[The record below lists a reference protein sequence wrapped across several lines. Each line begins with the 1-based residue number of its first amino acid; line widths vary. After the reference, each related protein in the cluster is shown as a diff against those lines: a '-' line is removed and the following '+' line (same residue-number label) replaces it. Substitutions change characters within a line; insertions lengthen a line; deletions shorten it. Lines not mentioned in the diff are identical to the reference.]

1 MSIEIANESGVAVDE
16 AALAALARHVLDAMR
31 VHPLAELSVLLVDEA
46 AMTDL
51 HQRWLGED
59 GPTDVLA
66 FPMDELRPPSPG
78 GGQAERGTDEEA
90 GQALLGDVVL
100 CPQVAIE
107 QAARRITTCRTSS
120 TCCARTGSC
129 TCSGMTTPSRTST
142 RRCSACRTG
151 CWPRGARNGTP
162 PGRDAA
168 SGGEAAAR
176 KGRGDRAMGWLLAAA
191 LALTLLAGWCASA
204 EAALVRISRAGA
216 KELGRGAG
224 QGSTPLQVVLAD
236 VARYLSVLLLA
247 RIAAE
252 LTATVL
258 VTVALLHWL
267 GSGWRAFVIAAVVM
281 TAVIYVGTGIVPR
294 SLGHRN
300 AVRVASAAASVLAP
314 VVRLLGPLSRLLPGG
329 TGGRGGVPPGSEEDL
344 RGLVDLLEQRRV
356 IQPDERAMIHSV
368 FELGDTIVREVMV
381 PRTEMVFVERGKTL
395 RQALSLA
402 LRSGFSRIP
411 VVGENEDDVVGIAY
425 LKDIVTRSY
434 EHRESESVEKV
445 DSIMRPATFVPESK
459 PIDALLREMQA
470 RQIHLAIVIDEY
482 GGTAGLVTI
491 EDILEEIVGEIAD
504 EYDKEQP
511 PVEWLG
517 EGRARVTARLPVEEL
532 EELFGV
538 RIVAEDVETVGGL
551 LAQRLGRVP
560 IAGSVAT
567 VAGLRLT
574 AESLAGRRNRIGTV
588 TVERVTAAGDGGG
601 GRPVGNRRGGDE
613 AGHGRSGNGPDGIA
627 LDSAG

>member
-1 MSIEIANESGVAVDE
+1 
-16 AALAALARHVLDAMR
+16 
-31 VHPLAELSVLLVDEA
+31 
-46 AMTDL
+46 
-51 HQRWLGED
+51 
-59 GPTDVLA
+59 
-66 FPMDELRPPSPG
+66 
-78 GGQAERGTDEEA
+78 
-90 GQALLGDVVL
+90 
-100 CPQVAIE
+100 
-107 QAARRITTCRTSS
+107 
-120 TCCARTGSC
+120 
-129 TCSGMTTPSRTST
+129 
-142 RRCSACRTG
+142 
-151 CWPRGARNGTP
+151 
-162 PGRDAA
+162 
-168 SGGEAAAR
+168 
-176 KGRGDRAMGWLLAAA
+176 MGWLLAAA

-204 EAALVRISRAGA
+204 EAALERVSRAGA
-216 KELGRGAG
+216 KELGRSVGK
-224 QGSTPLQVVLAD
+224 GSTPLQYVLAD
-236 VARYLSVLLLA
+236 VPRYLSVLMLT

-252 LTATVL
+252 LSATVL
-258 VTVALLHWL
+258 VVAVLLHWL
-267 GSGWRAFVIAAVVM
+267 GHGWRAYLITAAVM
-281 TAVIYVGTGIVPR
+281 TVLFYIVAGVVPR
-294 SLGHRN
+294 SLGRTS
-300 AVRVASAAASVLAP
+300 AVRVASSAAAVVAP
-314 VVRLLGPLSRLLPGG
+314 VVRVLGPLPRLLQNLGSG
-329 TGGRGGVPPGSEEDL
+329 AGRGAARDGPPGSEEDL
-344 RGLVDLLEQRRV
+344 RGLVDLLEQRNV

-434 EHRESESVEKV
+434 EHREGESVEKV

-459 PIDALLREMQA
+459 PIDVLLREMQA

-517 EGRARVTARLPVEEL
+517 QGRARVTARLGVEEL

-538 RIVAEDVETVGGL
+538 RIEAEDVETVGGL

-588 TVERVTAAGDGGG
+588 TVERIEDTDGRRAELGAG
-601 GRPVGNRRGGDE
+601 GRGTGP
-613 AGHGRSGNGPDGIA
+613 AGHGTPGSASGDAA

>member
-1 MSIEIANESGVAVDE
+1 V
-16 AALAALARHVLDAMR
+16 
-31 VHPLAELSVLLVDEA
+31 
-46 AMTDL
+46 
-51 HQRWLGED
+51 
-59 GPTDVLA
+59 
-66 FPMDELRPPSPG
+66 
-78 GGQAERGTDEEA
+78 
-90 GQALLGDVVL
+90 
-100 CPQVAIE
+100 
-107 QAARRITTCRTSS
+107 
-120 TCCARTGSC
+120 
-129 TCSGMTTPSRTST
+129 
-142 RRCSACRTG
+142 
-151 CWPRGARNGTP
+151 
-162 PGRDAA
+162 
-168 SGGEAAAR
+168 
-176 KGRGDRAMGWLLAAA
+176 GWLLAAA

-204 EAALVRISRAGA
+204 EQALVRISRAGA
-216 KELGRGAG
+216 KELGCGVG

-258 VTVALLHWL
+258 VTVVLLHWL
-267 GSGWRAFVIAAVVM
+267 GGGWRAFVIAAVVM
-281 TAVIYVGTGIVPR
+281 TAAIYVVTGIVPR
-294 SLGHRN
+294 SLRHRN

-314 VVRLLGPLSRLLPGG
+314 VVRLLGPLSRLLLPGG
-329 TGGRGGVPPGSEEDL
+329 ASGRGGVPPGSEEDL
-344 RGLVDLLEQRRV
+344 RGLVDLLERRRV
-356 IQPDERAMIHSV
+356 IQPAERAMIHSV

-381 PRTEMVFVERGKTL
+381 PRTEMVYVERGKTL
-395 RQALSLA
+395 RQALLLA

-434 EHRESESVEKV
+434 EHREGESVEKV

-538 RIVAEDVETVGGL
+538 RIDAEDVETVGGL

-588 TVERVTAAGDGGG
+588 TVERADLAGQG
-601 GRPVGNRRGGDE
+601 PAGNGHGGDA
-613 AGHGRSGNGPDGIA
+613 AGHGRAGHGPDGA
-627 LDSAG
+627 PLDSAG